1 MKKAKKSMKR
11 KMLVPICGILIGV
24 LVLTGVI
31 TYRYFWDV
39 LKEKGISDDQKNLE
53 QAGQQIN
60 YVGEELEYFTRML
73 LMDEEIQ
80 QYITTQYYEDAF
92 DEVFTVLQIRER
104 LTWYTFMRED
114 VKDILLNMPDK
125 DVIWSME
132 KDKDRS
138 AMEVQTEWYREF
150 KEEKQ
155 SGFSK
160 SHKNALNEGNE
171 YISYVYPFVSYYMP
185 KRPLGD
191 LIVDIDRKS
200 FDDILNLT
208 AKEYDAFYWILDD
221 KDILYRQDETGKE
234 VNISDVVTE
243 ENEISKCYV
252 LNEKDGYWIIYQIP
266 KYGWKLVAF
275 TGNERISDR
284 LGYLKSF
291 FLASI
296 FLGILLVLI
305 VMVPMISK
313 IAKPIQ
319 DLSEEM
325 NKVSKGDFQAHFQA
339 DNYVELTVMSNSF
352 NYMVSELNAYIKRIE
367 RTEAARFEM
376 EEKLLLSQVN
386 PHFIYN
392 VLNTVIFLARKGKNQ
407 EVVEVTDSFIHL
419 LRDAVRPGKADM
431 FATISQEID
440 ILEHYLKIQ
449 EYRYQDAYQVI
460 LDVEEETLQVPV
472 PRTILQPLVENAII
486 HGILSDEKETG
497 IVRVHIK
504 DCQDHILMEVEDNGT
519 GMEEKRMQAFQMGVK
534 MDGGDSKMKSIGIP
548 NILSRLR
555 YLYGDRA
562 HFIMSKSEMGGVLIH
577 IEIPK

>member
-24 LVLTGVI
+24 LVLTGII

-104 LTWYTFMRED
+104 LIWYTFMRED
-114 VKDILLNMPDK
+114 VKDILLNMPEK
-125 DVIWSME
+125 DVIWSLE

-191 LIVDIDRKS
+191 LIVDLDRKS

-221 KDILYRQDETGKE
+221 KDILYKQDEIGKK
-234 VNISDVVTE
+234 VNISDVVTK
-243 ENEISKCYV
+243 ENEKSKCYV

-284 LGYLKSF
+284 LDYLKSF

-296 FLGILLVLI
+296 FLGVLLVLI
-305 VMVPMISK
+305 VIT
-313 IAKPIQ
+313 IAPA
-319 DLSEEM
+319 LL
-325 NKVSKGDFQAHFQA
+325 
-339 DNYVELTVMSNSF
+339 EL
-352 NYMVSELNAYIKRIE
+352 
-367 RTEAARFEM
+367 
-376 EEKLLLSQVN
+376 
-386 PHFIYN
+386 
-392 VLNTVIFLARKGKNQ
+392 
-407 EVVEVTDSFIHL
+407 
-419 LRDAVRPGKADM
+419 
-431 FATISQEID
+431 
-440 ILEHYLKIQ
+440 
-449 EYRYQDAYQVI
+449 
-460 LDVEEETLQVPV
+460 
-472 PRTILQPLVENAII
+472 
-486 HGILSDEKETG
+486 
-497 IVRVHIK
+497 
-504 DCQDHILMEVEDNGT
+504 
-519 GMEEKRMQAFQMGVK
+519 
-534 MDGGDSKMKSIGIP
+534 
-548 NILSRLR
+548 
-555 YLYGDRA
+555 
-562 HFIMSKSEMGGVLIH
+562 
-577 IEIPK
+577 

>member
-24 LVLTGVI
+24 LVLTGII

-104 LTWYTFMRED
+104 LIWYTFMRED
-114 VKDILLNMPDK
+114 VKDILLNMPEK
-125 DVIWSME
+125 DVIWSLE

-191 LIVDIDRKS
+191 LIVDLDRKS

-221 KDILYRQDETGKE
+221 KDILYKQDEIGK
-234 VNISDVVTE
+234 
-243 ENEISKCYV
+243 K
-252 LNEKDGYWIIYQIP
+252 
-266 KYGWKLVAF
+266 
-275 TGNERISDR
+275 
-284 LGYLKSF
+284 
-291 FLASI
+291 
-296 FLGILLVLI
+296 
-305 VMVPMISK
+305 
-313 IAKPIQ
+313 
-319 DLSEEM
+319 
-325 NKVSKGDFQAHFQA
+325 
-339 DNYVELTVMSNSF
+339 
-352 NYMVSELNAYIKRIE
+352 
-367 RTEAARFEM
+367 
-376 EEKLLLSQVN
+376 
-386 PHFIYN
+386 
-392 VLNTVIFLARKGKNQ
+392 
-407 EVVEVTDSFIHL
+407 
-419 LRDAVRPGKADM
+419 
-431 FATISQEID
+431 
-440 ILEHYLKIQ
+440 
-449 EYRYQDAYQVI
+449 
-460 LDVEEETLQVPV
+460 
-472 PRTILQPLVENAII
+472 
-486 HGILSDEKETG
+486 
-497 IVRVHIK
+497 
-504 DCQDHILMEVEDNGT
+504 
-519 GMEEKRMQAFQMGVK
+519 
-534 MDGGDSKMKSIGIP
+534 
-548 NILSRLR
+548 
-555 YLYGDRA
+555 
-562 HFIMSKSEMGGVLIH
+562 
-577 IEIPK
+577 